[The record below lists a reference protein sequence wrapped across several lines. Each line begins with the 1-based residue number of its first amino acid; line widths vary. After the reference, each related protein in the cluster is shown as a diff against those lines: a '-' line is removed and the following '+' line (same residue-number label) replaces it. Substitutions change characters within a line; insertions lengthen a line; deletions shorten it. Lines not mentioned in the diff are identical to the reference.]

1 MKGSIY
7 SSKHFSLV
15 KDPLVYYNKDYQ
27 YRINYLRMV
36 NVDGNDFMTNF
47 TIKKNNYL
55 FGLNIRT
62 IVRINSVLK

>member
-36 NVDGNDFMTNF
+36 NVDGNDFMKNF
-47 TIKKNNYL
+47 TI
-55 FGLNIRT
+55 
-62 IVRINSVLK
+62 